1 MTYDILIKNLMNGE
15 AITITNPDGTS
26 YLEHRAPNRT
36 AISAVKAIQNLQS
49 QLQFSITSI
58 NQLTKERN
66 EMWET
71 LEKIQ
76 EQNKKLQDEIKS
88 LQSTKTGE

>member
-1 MTYDILIKNLMNGE
+1 MNGE